1 MSGVIAPDTPD
12 RNGWLSHILLE
23 TVGEIVLDGGLLEVG
38 ELLLYLAVPVVL
50 IFGLYLV
57 AGMVYHL
64 MFDPNAAEVASRLDL
79 LSIDPDKWIP
89 RS

>member
-1 MSGVIAPDTPD
+1 MSGVIAPETPD
-12 RNGWLSHILLE
+12 REGWLSHILLE
-23 TVGEIVLDGGLLEVG
+23 TFGEIVLDGSLLEVG
-38 ELLLYLAVPVVL
+38 ELFLYLLVPVVL

-64 MFDPNAAEVASRLDL
+64 MVDPNAVDVASRLDL

>member
-1 MSGVIAPDTPD
+1 MSEVIAPETPH
-12 RNGWLSHILLE
+12 REGWLSHVLLE
-23 TVGEIVLDGGLLEVG
+23 TLGEVVLEGGLLEAG
-38 ELLLYLAVPVVL
+38 ELLLYLLVPVVL

-57 AGMVYHL
+57 VGMVYHL
-64 MFDPNAAEVASRLDL
+64 MFDPNAVDVASRLDL

>member
-1 MSGVIAPDTPD
+1 MSGLAPETPD
-12 RNGWLSHILLE
+12 REGWLSHILLE
-23 TVGEIVLDGGLLEVG
+23 TFGEMVLEGGLLEAG
-38 ELLLYLAVPVVL
+38 ELFLYLLVPVVL
-50 IFGLYLV
+50 LFGLYLV

-64 MFDPNAAEVASRLDL
+64 MVDPNAVDVASRLDL

>member
-1 MSGVIAPDTPD
+1 MSSVAPETSN
-12 RNGWLSHILLE
+12 REGWLGHFLLE
-23 TVGEIVLDGGLLEVG
+23 SLGEIVLDGGLLEVG
-38 ELLLYLAVPVVL
+38 ELLLYLVVPVVL

-57 AGMVYHL
+57 ASMAYHL
-64 MFDPNAAEVASRLDL
+64 MFDPNAVDVSSRLDL

>member
-1 MSGVIAPDTPD
+1 MSGVIAPET
-12 RNGWLSHILLE
+12 RKREGWLSHILLQ
-23 TVGEIVLDGGLLEVG
+23 TLGEVVLDGSLLEVG
-38 ELLLYLAVPVVL
+38 ELLLYLLVPVVL

-64 MFDPNAAEVASRLDL
+64 MFDPNAVDVASRLEM
-79 LSIDPDKWIP
+79 LSIDPDKWIT

>member
-1 MSGVIAPDTPD
+1 VSGVASETPD
-12 RNGWLSHILLE
+12 REGWLSHILVEML
-23 TVGEIVLDGGLLEVG
+23 GEVVLDGSLLEVG
-38 ELLLYLAVPVVL
+38 KLLLYLLVPVVL

-64 MFDPNAAEVASRLDL
+64 MFDPNAVDVASRLDM